1 MLRRKLNRGTILA
14 VGWLATTFCWVPGSV
29 AQEPQAPKESPAKE
43 SAPEAKPAQPST
55 QLPTADPKKTSASE
69 MQDYR
74 IGEQDVLNIT
84 VWKEPQLSGTVTVR
98 PDGKISLPLVD
109 EVVAVGLTP
118 LELQN
123 VLVEKF
129 KPFLT
134 LPQVSV
140 SAREINS
147 RKVYVMGQVGHEG
160 PFRINSNTTVL
171 EILAEA
177 GGLKDYASRKKI
189 YVMRTLKGKQVRYP
203 FNYDAVIRGEHNE
216 QNLIL
221 QPGDIIVVP

>member
-1 MLRRKLNRGTILA
+1 MILRKLNRGAILA
-14 VGWLATTFCWVPGSV
+14 VGWLATTFCCGPGSV

-43 SAPEAKPAQPST
+43 SVPETKPAQPAVQS
-55 QLPTADPKKTSASE
+55 PAADPKKPATAESPE
-69 MQDYR
+69 YR

-134 LPQVSV
+134 VPQVSV

-160 PFRINSNTTVL
+160 SFRINSNTTAL

-177 GGLKDYASRKKI
+177 GGLKDYANRKKI
-189 YVMRTLKGKQVRYP
+189 YVMRSVQGKPVRYP

-221 QPGDIIVVP
+221 QPGDTIVVP